1 MDTKMITFEAV
12 RDKIELVR
20 GEQVILDYA
29 VAELYGVETREINQA
44 VKNNPRKFPEGWM
57 FELDNQET
65 AALRSKNLMLE
76 KGSGRGKY
84 SKHNYKA
91 FTERGLYMLATILK
105 GEQATITFL
114 SILDESYHTI

>member
-44 VKNNPRKFPEGWM
+44 VKNNPR
-57 FELDNQET
+57 
-65 AALRSKNLMLE
+65 
-76 KGSGRGKY
+76 
-84 SKHNYKA
+84 
-91 FTERGLYMLATILK
+91 
-105 GEQATITFL
+105 
-114 SILDESYHTI
+114 

>member
-1 MDTKMITFEAV
+1 MITFEAV

-76 KGSGRGKY
+76 KGLGRGKY

>member
-57 FELDNQET
+57 FEIDNQET

-91 FTERGLYMLATILK
+91 FEIKTHNQEK
-105 GEQATITFL
+105 KNNF

>member
-76 KGSGRGKY
+76 KGLGRGKY